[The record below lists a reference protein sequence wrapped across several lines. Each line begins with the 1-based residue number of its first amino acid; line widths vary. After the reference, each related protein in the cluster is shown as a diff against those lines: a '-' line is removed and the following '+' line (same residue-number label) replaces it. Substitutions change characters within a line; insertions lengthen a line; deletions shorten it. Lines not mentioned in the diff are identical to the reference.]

1 MVIIIRRVGKE
12 NPNNTIKVSFKKP
25 DNLDHSIPAAFRE
38 WSVLVVKKTGY
49 VRNWKT
55 GDA

>member
-25 DNLDHSIPAAFRE
+25 DNLEHSIPAEFRE
-38 WSVLVVKKTGY
+38 WKVLVVKKQVT
-49 VRNWKT
+49 
-55 GDA
+55 